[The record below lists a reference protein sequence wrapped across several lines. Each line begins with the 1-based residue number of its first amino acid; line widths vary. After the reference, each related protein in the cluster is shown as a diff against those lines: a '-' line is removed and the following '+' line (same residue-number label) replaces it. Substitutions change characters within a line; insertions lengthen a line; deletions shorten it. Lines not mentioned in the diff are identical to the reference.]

1 MSSISVAMRRFTLA
15 HPGIVIVPAEALDEH
30 GLDAEFAEL
39 LISDGRLSA
48 DQIDCLERG
57 NALYWQRCRDLFA
70 RAPSSWFP
78 PRQTNLLIISEQRGI
93 FPYMEPFI
101 GTSSVLYASD
111 LNTHPEYVAYMLVHV
126 DRLALLPSVRA
137 ALVCNLSYWFD
148 RDDASRTAFASAT
161 ARAKRPDA
169 QCFVALAEAFE
180 WIDEL
185 LHIPLREP
193 LHDPTEPYLAV
204 EGADLYVPKRLQPQV
219 TALCDA
225 GEIAARNAM
234 QITAPAAAPARSR
247 TVDALCDWLK
257 ETRAHVIVVAP
268 DGTTV
273 WSPDMNDPRWMRRAL
288 VSASDT
294 AVASLHEDLRT
305 IDERSRQFLE
315 RVTDVDALPKSYGV
329 LELEGGTYIDPAR
342 RAVVHKL
349 RQEAFDCL
357 TAPAPPYF
365 RLFLGARVMHE
376 WGHLAHAAKFLRVAE
391 ENKAAYKQARAEL
404 GDCFVQALASMPE
417 KVRASD
423 AETAGLALRSSEL
436 PAVLARKTLARV
448 GDYLSNLMCSKL
460 LPGEEMQMY
469 VRTNVRPHLD
479 EKLGLVSELA
489 RYTYEVHYLGLADL
503 PRSYFFNTS
512 RFVDY
517 FIDSGIISED
527 NTNALFDAAGRVLA
541 CYEID
546 QTKLAISARVHEP
559 TPTPVICS

>member
-1 MSSISVAMRRFTLA
+1 MSISRAMRRFTLA
-15 HPGIVIVPAEALDEH
+15 HPNLVVVPAEALDEY
-30 GLDAEFAEL
+30 GLDPEFAEL
-39 LISDGRLSA
+39 LINDGRLSA

-57 NALYWQRCRDLFA
+57 TALYWQRCRDLFA
-70 RAPSSWFP
+70 RAPGSWFP

-148 RDDASRTAFASAT
+148 RDSASRSAFAGAA

-169 QCFVALAEAFE
+169 TCFTALAGAFD
-180 WIDEL
+180 WIDQL

-193 LHDPTEPYLAV
+193 QEDPTEPYLAV
-204 EGADLYVPKRLQPQV
+204 EGADLYVPKRLQAQV
-219 TALCDA
+219 AAVCDA
-225 GEIAARNAM
+225 GESAANTAM
-234 QITAPAAAPARSR
+234 QVTAPASVPARSR
-247 TVDALCDWLK
+247 TVDTLCDWLQQ
-257 ETRAHVIVVAP
+257 TRAHVIVVAP

-273 WSPDMNDPRWMRRAL
+273 WSPEMNDPRWMRRAL
-288 VSASDT
+288 VSASDA

-315 RVTDVDALPKSYGV
+315 RVTDIDALPKSYAV

-349 RQEAFDCL
+349 KQEAFDCL
-357 TAPAPPYF
+357 TAAAPPYF

-376 WGHLAHAAKFLRVAE
+376 WGHLAHAAKFLRVAD
-391 ENKAAYKQARAEL
+391 ENKTAYKEARAEL
-404 GDCFVQALASMPE
+404 GACFVQTIAAMPE
-417 KVRASD
+417 SVRARD
-423 AETAGLALRSSEL
+423 AETASLSLRSNEL
-436 PAVLARKTLARV
+436 PSALARKTLARV

-469 VRTNVRPHLD
+469 VRTNVRPHFD

-489 RYTYEVHYLGLADL
+489 RYTYEVHYLALADL

-517 FIDSGIISED
+517 FINNGIVSEENA
-527 NTNALFDAAGRVLA
+527 NTLFDAAGRVLA
-541 CYEID
+541 CYSID
-546 QTKLAISARVHEP
+546 ESKLALTTAA
-559 TPTPVICS
+559 TCS

>member
-1 MSSISVAMRRFTLA
+1 MPISPALRRFALA
-15 HPGIVIVPAEALDEH
+15 HPSVVAVPAEVLDEH
-30 GLDAEFAEL
+30 GLEPEFAQL
-39 LISDGRLSA
+39 LIAEGRLSA
-48 DQIDCLERG
+48 GQIDCLERG
-57 NALYWQRCRDLFA
+57 TALYWQRCRDLFA
-70 RAPSSWFP
+70 RAPQSWFP

-101 GTSSVLYASD
+101 GTSSLLYKSD

-126 DRLALLPSVRA
+126 DRLALLSSVRA

-148 RDDASRTAFASAT
+148 RDDASRSAFASA
-161 ARAKRPDA
+161 AAHAKRPDA
-169 QCFVALAEAFE
+169 RCFTALANAFE
-180 WIDEL
+180 WIDQL

-193 LHDPTEPYLAV
+193 QEDPTEPYLAV

-225 GEIAARNAM
+225 GEDGVSTAM
-234 QITAPAAAPARSR
+234 QITAPAGVPARSP
-247 TVDALCDWLK
+247 TVDALCDWLQQ
-257 ETRAHVIVVAP
+257 TRAHVIVVAP

-273 WSPDMNDPRWMRRAL
+273 WSPEMNDPRWMRRAL
-288 VSASDT
+288 VNASDA

-315 RVTDVDALPKSYGV
+315 RVTDVDSLPRSYAV
-329 LELEGGTYIDPAR
+329 LEFQGGTYIDPAR

-349 RQEAFDCL
+349 KQNAFDCL

-376 WGHLAHAAKFLRVAE
+376 WGHLAHAAKFLRVAD
-391 ENKAAYKQARAEL
+391 ENKAAYREARAEL
-404 GDCFVQALASMPE
+404 GDCFAQTIAAMPDR
-417 KVRASD
+417 VRARD
-423 AETAGLALRSSEL
+423 TETAALSPSSNEL

-469 VRTNVRPHLD
+469 VRTNVRPHFD
-479 EKLGLVSELA
+479 EPLGLISELA
-489 RYTYEVHYLGLADL
+489 RYTYEVHYLALADL

-517 FIDSGIISED
+517 FIHSGIITED

-541 CYEID
+541 CYSID
-546 QTKLAISARVHEP
+546 ETKLAIPAQM
-559 TPTPVICS
+559 

>member
-1 MSSISVAMRRFTLA
+1 MSISVAMRRFTLA
-15 HPGIVIVPAEALDEH
+15 HPSIVIIPAEALDEH
-30 GLDAEFAEL
+30 GLEAEFAEF
-39 LISDGRLSA
+39 LIGEGRLSA
-48 DQIDCLERG
+48 EQIDCLERG

-78 PRQTNLLIISEQRGI
+78 PRQTNLLLLSEQRGI

-101 GTSSVLYASD
+101 GTSSLLYASD

-148 RDDASRTAFASAT
+148 RDDASRSAFSSAA
-161 ARAKRPDA
+161 ARAQRPDA
-169 QCFVALAEAFE
+169 QCFTALAGAFD
-180 WIDEL
+180 WIDQV

-193 LHDPTEPYLAV
+193 QEDPTEPYLHV

-225 GEIAARNAM
+225 GDIAVGGAV
-234 QITAPAAAPARSR
+234 QVTAPASVPARSR
-247 TVDALCDWLK
+247 TVDTLCDWLQQ
-257 ETRAHVIVVAP
+257 TRAHVIVVAL

-273 WSPDMNDPRWMRRAL
+273 WSPEMNDPRWMRRAL
-288 VSASDT
+288 VNASDA
-294 AVASLHEDLRT
+294 AVASLHEDLRR
-305 IDERSRQFLE
+305 IDERTRQFLE
-315 RVTDVDALPKSYGV
+315 RVTDVDALPKSYPV

-342 RAVVHKL
+342 RAVVHGLK
-349 RQEAFDCL
+349 QDAFECV

-391 ENKAAYKQARAEL
+391 ENKTSYRQARAEL
-404 GDCFVQALASMPE
+404 GECFVQVIAAMPE

-423 AETAGLALRSSEL
+423 AETAGLALRSNEL
-436 PAVLARKTLARV
+436 PAALARKTLARV

-479 EKLGLVSELA
+479 ERLGLVSELA
-489 RYTYEVHYLGLADL
+489 RYTYEVHYLALADL
-503 PRSYFFNTS
+503 DRSYFFNTS

-517 FIDSGIISED
+517 FINSGIISED
-527 NTNALFDAAGRVLA
+527 NTNTLFDAAGRVLA
-541 CYEID
+541 CYSID
-546 QTKLAISARVHEP
+546 ESKLALPAQI
-559 TPTPVICS
+559 